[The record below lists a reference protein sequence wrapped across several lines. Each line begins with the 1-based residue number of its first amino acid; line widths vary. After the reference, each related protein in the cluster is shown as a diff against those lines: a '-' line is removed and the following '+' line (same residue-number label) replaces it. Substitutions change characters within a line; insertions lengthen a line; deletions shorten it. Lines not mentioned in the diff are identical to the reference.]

1 MGRLKVILLFD
12 PSHLIQLVVFIE
24 HLIFKNF
31 ILILFFYCLG
41 SGSNRFFQPYKAHI
55 SEPYI
60 SFHSCYKPENSEL
73 ISF

>member
-31 ILILFFYCLG
+31 ILILLKVNNKEKNIKPAREKKD
-41 SGSNRFFQPYKAHI
+41 SNLQRNPH
-55 SEPYI
+55 
-60 SFHSCYKPENSEL
+60 
-73 ISF
+73 